1 MSAVK
6 LKTLAVFATGVVH
19 PFSRIVEMAIRV
31 SAKRMHELSN
41 TAKFIALLNAVR
53 LFGIGT

>member
-1 MSAVK
+1 MSTVK
-6 LKTLAVFATGVVH
+6 LKILVVFATGVVH
-19 PFSRIVEMAIRV
+19 PSRIVEMAIRV

-41 TAKFIALLNAVR
+41 TTKFIALLNAVR